1 MLGRSRTPGS
11 SRCASCWASFPKVS
25 PPCSGPGT
33 IDDVPRAAA
42 MRQRAWP
49 DLDHQRRGDAPLPR
63 ERPAPRGARVVCVRG
78 RPARSSAG
86 RRRSRMAAP
95 SPITAAS
102 RSPSS
107 PPGAGGNRL
116 GARGGGRAPS
126 RRARDHDDTCRLA
139 RRARRPRAWGRLGFS
154 IVGAS
159 STSAVDPRGV
169 EPLPIPDGVRLVP
182 FGELDDPRPV
192 YELDLEVTR
201 DIPHEVFRRRHSRG
215 VDARVLAHSVHRSD
229 ASLAAYVDGE
239 LAALTMIRIDRPTGR
254 AQNNLAGTRRRYRG
268 RGLATLVKSHSLRR
282 AAELGVTIAITD
294 NDETNA
300 AMLAVNRKLGYR
312 PFARRLEWERVTDA
326 S

>member
-1 MLGRSRTPGS
+1 MLR
-11 SRCASCWASFPKVS
+11 A
-25 PPCSGPGT
+25 GT

-49 DLDHQRRGDAPLPR
+49 NLIIDEEGMRHSLESVPHRAELALFAFEDDGGLVGWATASREWQRSEPDHGGLTIAVEPTRRGEGIGSALAAAA
-63 ERPAPRGARVVCVRG
+63 ERHLVELGIATTHAGSLDEPGAR
-78 RPARSSAG
+78 A
-86 RRRSRMAAP
+86 
-95 SPITAAS
+95 
-102 RSPSS
+102 
-107 PPGAGGNRL
+107 L
-116 GARGGGRAPS
+116 GAR
-126 RRARDHDDTCRLA
+126 
-139 RRARRPRAWGRLGFS
+139 LGYS

-169 EPLPIPDGVRLVP
+169 EPLPIPDDVRLVP

-192 YELDLEVTR
+192 YELDLEVAR
-201 DIPHEVFRRRHSRG
+201 DIPHEVY
-215 VDARVLAHSVHRSD
+215 DAVTLEEWTREFWRTPFIDPD

-239 LAALTMIRIDRPTGR
+239 LAALTMIRVDRPTGR
-254 AQNNLAGTRRRYRG
+254 AHNNLAGTLRRYRG

-282 AAELGVTIAITD
+282 TAELGVTNAITD